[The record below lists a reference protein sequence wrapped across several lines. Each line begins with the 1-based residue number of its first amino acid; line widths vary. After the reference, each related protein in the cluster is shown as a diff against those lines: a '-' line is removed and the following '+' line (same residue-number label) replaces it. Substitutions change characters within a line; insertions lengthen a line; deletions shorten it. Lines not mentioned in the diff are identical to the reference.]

1 MNRNRNVPVIKIGEY
16 IMYKLLVVEDEKLI
30 SQGIAHSIPW
40 NEWGFVVTGICCNGL
55 EALEFLEKDKPDLVL
70 TDIRM
75 PKMDGIALMQYLREH
90 YPEIKIIILS
100 GYTDFEYLQ
109 ISIRSHVAEYLL
121 KPTDLDEFQ
130 ALFARMKEVLDQEGK
145 EQQNLEAMQMDQRYN
160 ALLKGY
166 GYEDEADLKE
176 LLSDG
181 PGRYGVI
188 LLAIDQGAAEDKS
201 LLYQQKKTITDLL
214 GQQEDSGISGYYWCN
229 YEDEITGLLCVG
241 EDREESEISTYIKA
255 LLEKVRKE
263 LGLVIS
269 CGISSFYE
277 DYHMLPK
284 CYEQTKCSI
293 SQRIFCEES
302 EKLFFFH
309 KVMEASFDYY
319 QLSFDEDRI
328 LKALLNGQEKE
339 LEQEVTGIF
348 EGFRNRIISDYESVN
363 RMTTEILINIS
374 RKVLRYGMQPEKIMN
389 EHGYSYSDLHASQT
403 LDEKQAFLMGI
414 LSLFMKECH
423 AQHANYSKTSELA
436 YLIREIVD
444 EEYDSNL
451 MSLEYLAEKVHK
463 NAAYISKIYK
473 SEFNCNF
480 SAYVTEKRLEKS
492 RKLLA
497 DPLIKIYEIS
507 QQIGWMDVSN
517 FIKVFKKKYG
527 MSPDE
532 YRKLLS
538 RKGQMEG

>member
-1 MNRNRNVPVIKIGEY
+1 
-16 IMYKLLVVEDEKLI
+16 
-30 SQGIAHSIPW
+30 
-40 NEWGFVVTGICCNGL
+40 
-55 EALEFLEKDKPDLVL
+55 
-70 TDIRM
+70 
-75 PKMDGIALMQYLREH
+75 
-90 YPEIKIIILS
+90 
-100 GYTDFEYLQ
+100 
-109 ISIRSHVAEYLL
+109 
-121 KPTDLDEFQ
+121 
-130 ALFARMKEVLDQEGK
+130 
-145 EQQNLEAMQMDQRYN
+145 
-160 ALLKGY
+160 
-166 GYEDEADLKE
+166 
-176 LLSDG
+176 
-181 PGRYGVI
+181 
-188 LLAIDQGAAEDKS
+188 
-201 LLYQQKKTITDLL
+201 
-214 GQQEDSGISGYYWCN
+214 
-229 YEDEITGLLCVG
+229 
-241 EDREESEISTYIKA
+241 
-255 LLEKVRKE
+255 
-263 LGLVIS
+263 
-269 CGISSFYE
+269 
-277 DYHMLPK
+277 
-284 CYEQTKCSI
+284 
-293 SQRIFCEES
+293 
-302 EKLFFFH
+302 
-309 KVMEASFDYY
+309 MEASFDYY